1 MNKCPQ
7 TRIRLLATT
16 AIVLAF
22 LLPSASAEAQTFDN
36 GAGTNL
42 WGTGQ
47 NWNPNQ
53 VPNGNNAD
61 AVISSAVST
70 AVGLGGNSYT
80 VNTLTLHGT
89 GLTLSDGTIV
99 MAGSGAKI
107 TMGDTPTD
115 TNFIGTAL
123 TFNTATVIEVNTDTA
138 GHGLALTGATGGSGA
153 ITKTGSGIL
162 QFGGTTTHTGGI
174 NVQAGVVI
182 VANGGAADALNASGG
197 TAQIDAGGT
206 AASLTV
212 SSGSGTNNGQVTG
225 ALSVTGGTMTN
236 AGTVGGSTT
245 VSGGTLHLNTGSNL
259 SDTNALTVN
268 GGAVNVNA
276 SDTAGSLSG
285 TGGVITLANGQTL
298 TVDQSA
304 AGTFGGTF
312 SGAGSLSKGGT
323 ETLTLTG
330 NSSGQTGTIAVTAG
344 ELAYTGSGATA
355 ASAAAISAGATL
367 SSDGGAFG
375 ADGIALTGTGDLA
388 LTGNEA
394 VNNLT
399 GFTGDIALTGADL
412 TLNGSATYTVTGA
425 ITGDGGVTVDGA
437 AVTYGTDTAYTG
449 DTTVYSGSLS
459 LATGV
464 GLASGD
470 LIVNGGTLNLANGS
484 LGGST
489 ALDVNGG
496 SAVVSGTVAVGGVT
510 LDGGTLGGGGTLTT
524 STFAQSGGALSFGT
538 TVSHSGAATLNGGT
552 IAGTLSGAGSTTVQT
567 GTTTVSGL
575 IDGDVTVASG
585 GKLRIENSNAIAGTI
600 TTTGSVVSYANGVN
614 EGSAIVL
621 NSNTTQLEV
630 LSGDVAEQSGAI
642 SETGGSRPLEKIGAG
657 TLTLS
662 GANTYSG
669 TTTVSGGTLALSG
682 GAAIADTAGVQT
694 SSGTTL
700 RIDTAETIGS
710 LAGLG
715 SVVLNAGLTTG
726 GNDASTTVGGVIS
739 GAGGLT
745 KEGTGTMTLTG
756 ANSYSGAT
764 TVNGGTLA
772 VTGSGTLS
780 STSLTIATLGALS
793 TDGGALASTLAISN
807 NGVMALTGGGDESIA
822 EVDGGGI
829 IQLSSGSVLTLNS
842 GTSDIDGTVSG
853 AGGIDIAGGTTNLNG
868 TNTFTG
874 TATVSGGTLNLNNGA
889 AIADGAGVV
898 VNSGTLNVNA
908 AETIGTLSG
917 SGGTVSLTFGL
928 TVAGPGTG
936 TYAGVIA
943 GAGGLT
949 RSGSGTTTLSGTNTY
964 TGTTTVSG
972 GTLALSGGAA
982 IADTGAVM
990 VNGGT
995 LDVNN
1000 AETFA
1005 SLSGSGGSVNLDGDL
1020 TVGDATST
1028 SYAGSIT
1035 GTATLNKTGTGTLTL
1050 SGVSSHTGAID
1061 VEQGTLLLTGAISST
1076 DLETFAGA
1084 VLETDGGVL
1093 SDQADITN
1101 AGTFRITAG
1110 SETVSSVSGT
1120 GSLELNTGSLV
1131 LSGGTSALGG
1141 TISGTGTLTIDD
1153 GATATVSAN
1162 SSGYTAQ
1169 VTVTDGTLR
1178 VVSTGALG
1186 GPISVGSA
1194 GLLQLQGGTLGGA
1207 ITNSGDVEAAGTI
1220 NGAVTNNSS
1229 GSFATTAALAFGG
1242 TTFQNAGDVTVALG
1256 DMTGLASFTNLSG
1269 GSTTVNGRTLGTLS
1283 YSNNAGATLALI
1295 GGTVSGNVTNAGT
1308 LTVDGASIITGSL
1321 ANTGT
1326 VDLADGTTGDTLTAN
1341 AISGTGSYQLDLNLS
1356 DGTSDRII
1364 STTATASTINLAFSV
1379 TGSGYTSPVTVFSGA
1394 AAGATVTG
1402 GGALPVGGPVQYA
1415 LIQNGSEIQV
1425 VGGANPGIG
1434 GVAAS
1439 AAMTQSLIGTIV
1451 NRPTSP
1457 FVSGLAAEESCSHG
1471 GYIRATGGKADVHG
1485 ESTSNGLTTGS
1496 DISSTF
1502 WGVQGGYDFGCFDG
1516 RFFNGWDGAG
1526 GLMLGHNSGSTDQ
1539 LLFSDT
1545 SSLATVTGALGTE
1558 FSQDYI
1564 GLYLAG
1570 AKDRL
1575 SADLQLRYD
1584 QTKFD
1589 LSEQT
1594 YSGTPIGFDGLSYST
1609 KATTLGARVNY
1620 RFDLNEEKGLNIIP
1634 TAGVNLTTVSGN
1646 SLTLA
1651 GGDVLEID
1659 GYTSVV
1665 GFVGATVTKTMIA
1678 EDGATAKV
1686 AFVSANYYQDFGG
1699 DRTATLFSGADTL
1712 PVDVTSIGGFGE
1724 VSIGLNYV
1732 KILDPGTFG
1741 PAKQFNA
1748 SIRADARLGA
1758 NVSSAYSVTAQVRL
1772 SF

>member
-1 MNKCPQ
+1 MTICPQ
-7 TRIRLLATT
+7 TRTRLLAST
-16 AIVLAF
+16 ALALAF
-22 LLPSASAEAQTFDN
+22 LSPALPAGAQTFDN

-53 VPNGNNAD
+53 VPNGSNDD

-80 VNTLTLHGT
+80 VNTLSLQGT

-99 MAGSGAKI
+99 MAGNGASISSGTLGTDVNYIETNLSFGVAT
-107 TMGDTPTD
+107 TMQSVGPSGGVAVT
-115 TNFIGTAL
+115 GT
-123 TFNTATVIEVNTDTA
+123 TS
-138 GHGLALTGATGGSGA
+138 GSGQ
-153 ITKTGSGIL
+153 ITIAGTGIV
-162 QFGGTTTHTGGI
+162 QFNGATTHTGG
-174 NVQAGVVI
+174 VVAQSGYLF
-182 VANGGAADALNASGG
+182 VEAGGALDDVTVQSGG
-197 TAQIDAGGT
+197 FLRNNATV
-206 AASLTV
+206 ASVTT
-212 SSGSGTNNGQVTG
+212 SGHMEGSGTVTG
-225 ALSVTGGTMTN
+225 DLSVL
-236 AGTVGGSTT
+236 AGTVDNTGTVDGSTT
-245 VSGGTLHLNTGSNL
+245 ISGGTLNLNTGSDL
-259 SDTNALTVN
+259 SDTNGLTVN
-268 GGAVNVNA
+268 GGTVAVNA
-276 SDTAGSLSG
+276 SDAVGPLSG
-285 TGGVITLANGQTL
+285 TGGTITLASGQTL

-312 SGAGSLSKGGT
+312 SGAGSLSKGGA

-330 NSSGQTGTIAVTAG
+330 NSSGQTGTIAITG
-344 ELAYTGSGATA
+344 GGLSYTGSGATA
-355 ASAAAISAGATL
+355 ASSAAISAGATL

-375 ADGIALTGTGDLA
+375 ADGIALTGAGDLA
-388 LTGNEA
+388 LTGNDA
-394 VNNLT
+394 ISNLT

-412 TLNGSATYTVTGA
+412 TLNGSATYSVAGA
-425 ITGDGGVTVDGA
+425 ITGSGGVTVAGA
-437 AVTYGTDTAYTG
+437 GVTYGADMAYTG
-449 DTTVYSGSLS
+449 DTTVSSGSLS
-459 LATGV
+459 LSAGV

-484 LGGST
+484 LGSAT

-496 SAVVSGTVAVGGVT
+496 SALVTGAVTAGGVT
-510 LDGGTLGGGGTLTT
+510 LDGGSLGGTGTLGTT
-524 STFAQSGGALSFGT
+524 TFAQSGGTLSFGG

-552 IAGTLSGAGSTTVQT
+552 IAGTLSGAGATTVQT

-575 IDGDVTVASG
+575 IDGDVTIASG
-585 GKLRIENSNAIAGTI
+585 GTLRIASSTAIAGTI
-600 TTTGSVVSYANGVN
+600 TTTGSVISYANGVN

-621 NSNTTQLEV
+621 NSNSTQLEV
-630 LSGDVAEQSGAI
+630 QTGDTAEQSGAI
-642 SETGGSRPLEKIGAG
+642 SETGGTRPLEKIGAG

-662 GANTYSG
+662 GTNTYSG

-700 RIDTAETIGS
+700 RIDSTETIGS

-726 GNDASTTVGGVIS
+726 GNDDSTTVGGVIS
-739 GAGGLT
+739 GTGALT

-756 ANSYSGAT
+756 ANTYSGAT

-772 VTGSGTLS
+772 VTGSGSLS
-780 STSLTIATLGALS
+780 STSLTIATLSTLS
-793 TDGGALASTLAISN
+793 TDGGALASSLAISN
-807 NGVMALTGGGDESIA
+807 DGTLALTGGGDESIA
-822 EVDGGGI
+822 SVNGAGGVS
-829 IQLSSGSVLTLNS
+829 LSSGSVLTLNS
-842 GTSDIDGTVSG
+842 GSSTLDGVVSG
-853 AGGIDIAGGTTNLNG
+853 AGGIAVAGGTTNLNA

-874 TATVSGGTLNLNNGA
+874 TATVAGGTLNLNNGA
-889 AIADGAGVV
+889 AIADGAGVA

-917 SGGTVSLTFGL
+917 TGGTVNLTFGL
-928 TVAGPGTG
+928 TVAGSGSG
-936 TYAGVIA
+936 SYAGVIA

-964 TGTTTVSG
+964 SGTTTVTG

-982 IADTGAVM
+982 IADAGAVV

-995 LDVNN
+995 LDVNT

-1005 SLSGSGGSVNLDGDL
+1005 SLSGTGGSVNLDGDL
-1020 TVGDATST
+1020 TVGDGTST
-1028 SYAGSIT
+1028 SYAGAVT
-1035 GTATLNKTGTGTLTL
+1035 GTATLNKTGAGTLTL

-1084 VLETDGGVL
+1084 ILETDGGAL
-1093 SDQADITN
+1093 SASADITN
-1101 AGTFRITAG
+1101 AGTLRITAG
-1110 SETVSSVSGT
+1110 SETVSSVSGAGT
-1120 GSLELNTGSLV
+1120 LELNTGSIV
-1131 LSGGTSALGG
+1131 LSGGTSALDGV
-1141 TISGTGTLTIDD
+1141 ISGTGTLTIDN
-1153 GATATVSAN
+1153 GATAAVSAN
-1162 SSGYTAQ
+1162 NAGYTAQ
-1169 VTVTDGTLR
+1169 VTVTDGTLQ
-1178 VVSTGALG
+1178 VASTGALG
-1186 GPISVGSA
+1186 GPISVASA

-1207 ITNSGDVEAAGTI
+1207 LTNSGDVEAAGTI
-1220 NGAVTNNSS
+1220 NGNVDNLSG
-1229 GSFATTAALAFGG
+1229 GSFATTGTLTFGGG
-1242 TTFQNAGDVTVALG
+1242 TTFQNAGAVDVLLA
-1256 DMTGLASFTNLSG
+1256 DMTGLSSFTNLSG
-1269 GSTTVNGRTLGTLS
+1269 GTTTVNGRTLGTLS

-1295 GGTVSGNVTNAGT
+1295 GGTASGSVTNAGT
-1308 LTVDGASIITGSL
+1308 LTVDGASVITGSL

-1326 VDLADGTTGDTLTAN
+1326 VDLADGATGDTLTAN

-1356 DGTSDRII
+1356 DGTSDRVI
-1364 STTATASTINLAFSV
+1364 SNTATASTINLAFSV

-1415 LIQNGSEIQV
+1415 LIQNGSDIQV

-1496 DISSTF
+1496 DIGSSF

-1539 LLFSDT
+1539 LLFSDA
-1545 SSLATVTGALGTE
+1545 SSLSTVTGALGTE

-1584 QTKFD
+1584 QTNFD

-1594 YSGTPIGFDGLSYST
+1594 FSGTPIGFDGLSYST
-1609 KATTLGARVNY
+1609 KATTLGGRVNY

-1634 TAGVNLTTVSGN
+1634 TAGLNLTTVSGN

-1724 VSIGLNYV
+1724 LSVGLNYV
-1732 KILDPGTFG
+1732 KVLDPGAFG

-1748 SIRADARLGA
+1748 SIRADARLGS
-1758 NVSSAYSVTAQVRL
+1758 NVSGAYSVTAQVRL